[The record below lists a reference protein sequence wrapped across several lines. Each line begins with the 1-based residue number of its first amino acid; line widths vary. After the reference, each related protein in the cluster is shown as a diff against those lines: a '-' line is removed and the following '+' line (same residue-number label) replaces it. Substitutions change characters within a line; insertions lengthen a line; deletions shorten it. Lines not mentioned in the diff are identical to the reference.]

1 MKVFELVKIKN
12 CDDLIKETPNKSHYN
27 KVISEDTVFT
37 KNGVKVGVYLKIS
50 HPLIN
55 EIRKATL
62 ETKYVKTYRTN
73 KALPTQ
79 SSVFGSLPRIAVRN
93 DYCRYS
99 AQTKSEKKN
108 TQRLFTFIEV
118 LTNIYKQHLP
128 EQFEHD
134 VTVITENVNNDYLL
148 KEKQPFATANIN
160 VNHAIKY
167 HKDSG
172 NFRGNLSN
180 VLILKDGIIGGEL
193 VFPEYGFAL
202 AQDDC
207 YLSVFDGQNEI
218 HGVMPILKTKEK
230 PYRASIVY
238 YTLENMKHCYPF
250 EMEVERLQRV
260 SSERARKRAD
270 NKDPRNKVTNKIE
283 QL

>member
-1 MKVFELVKIKN
+1 MKIIELVKIKN
-12 CDDLIKETPNKSHYN
+12 CDELIKQTPKKEHFNTI
-27 KVISEDTVFT
+27 ISEDTIFT
-37 KNGVKVGVYLKIS
+37 KNGKKVGIYIKIK
-50 HPLIN
+50 HALIN
-55 EIRKATL
+55 EIRKATI

-99 AQTKSEKKN
+99 AQTKSEKTNAK
-108 TQRLFTFIEV
+108 RLFTFMEV
-118 LTNIYKQHLP
+118 LTDIYKKHLP

-134 VTVITENVNNDYLL
+134 LNTVNDSVNSDYLL

-167 HKDSG
+167 HRDTG

-180 VLILKDGIIGGEL
+180 VLILKDGIVGGEL
-193 VFPEYGFAL
+193 VFPEYGIAL
-202 AQDDC
+202 SQEDSF
-207 YLSVFDGQNEI
+207 LSVFDGQNEI
-218 HGVMPILKTKEK
+218 HGVMPIIKIKEN

-250 EMEVERLQRV
+250 KMEVERLQKL
-260 SSERARKRAD
+260 STTRAKNRAE
-270 NKDPRNKVTNKIE
+270 NKDPRGLK
-283 QL
+283 

>member
-1 MKVFELVKIKN
+1 MKTFELVKIKN
-12 CDDLIKETPNKSHYN
+12 CDDLIKQTPDKSHYE
-27 KVISEDTVFT
+27 KLISEDTIFT
-37 KNGVKVGVYLKIS
+37 KNGKKVGIYIKIS

-55 EIRKATL
+55 EIRKASL

-108 TQRLFTFIEV
+108 TQRLFTFMEV
-118 LTNIYKQHLP
+118 LTNIYKEHLP
-128 EQFEHD
+128 KQFEHD
-134 VTVITENVNNDYLL
+134 VTVISENVNGDYLL
-148 KEKQPFATANIN
+148 KDKQPFATANIN

-167 HKDSG
+167 HKDTG

-180 VLILKDGIIGGEL
+180 VLILKDGILGGEL

-202 AQDDC
+202 SQDDC
-207 YLSVFDGQNEI
+207 YLAIFDGQNEI
-218 HGVMPILKTKEK
+218 HGVMPIFKTKEN

-250 EMEVERLQRV
+250 KMEVERLQKL
-260 SSERARKRAD
+260 STERARKRAD
-270 NKDPRNKVTNKIE
+270 NQDPRKK
-283 QL
+283 

>member
-1 MKVFELVKIKN
+1 MKTFELVKIKN
-12 CDDLIKETPNKSHYN
+12 CDNLIKQTPEKSHYD
-27 KVISEDTVFT
+27 KLISEDTIFT
-37 KNGVKVGVYLKIS
+37 KNGKKVGIYIKIS

-55 EIRKATL
+55 EIRKASL

-108 TQRLFTFIEV
+108 TQRLFTFMEV
-118 LTNIYKQHLP
+118 LTNIYKEHLP

-134 VTVITENVNNDYLL
+134 VTVISENVNDDYLL
-148 KEKQPFATANIN
+148 KDKQPFATANIN

-167 HKDSG
+167 HKDTG

-180 VLILKDGIIGGEL
+180 VLILKDGILGGEL

-202 AQDDC
+202 SQDDC
-207 YLSVFDGQNEI
+207 YLAIFDGQNEI
-218 HGVMPILKTKEK
+218 HGVMPILKTKEN

-250 EMEVERLQRV
+250 KMEVERLQKL
-260 SSERARKRAD
+260 STERARKRAD
-270 NKDPRNKVTNKIE
+270 NKDPRKK
-283 QL
+283 